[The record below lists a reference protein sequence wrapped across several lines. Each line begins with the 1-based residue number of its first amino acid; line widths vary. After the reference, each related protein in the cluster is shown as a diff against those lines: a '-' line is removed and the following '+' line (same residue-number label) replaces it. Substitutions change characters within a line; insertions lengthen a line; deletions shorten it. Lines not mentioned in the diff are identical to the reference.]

1 MVKSPWEAALED
13 GNVDAAFQQL
23 WPPQRLS
30 QGTVTPLNSTTLPV
44 ASVQPKLNMKPLD
57 TVPKMAPS
65 FKAQPVTIS
74 TESSAVGMVDNMTEE
89 KPFIPTPLRTDAVNI
104 YKPKAPKGWPGSGT
118 LLLFFYPLR
127 TRSFIS
133 SSLLLNI
140 VDGSSHPPIQ
150 RPIHQVQPAAI
161 IKAEIAAIESSQE
174 AELPEQSSVQ
184 EDHKPKTNPFG
195 FELPVLRSVSAS
207 QIPVEEKPDQPE
219 LILPVLKPVVRAPP
233 PEPIKS
239 TTAGPA
245 GEEPMDP
252 PEWQIRP
259 LDSRPNLQ
267 ALLERERQE
276 AEAILVQQHQARLQA
291 ERERQQAILNNE
303 EYRRMQETQS
313 NKMSVRLKVQRFES
327 ANPSM
332 GYMGQAAPS
341 PLSGSRTP
349 ASSIHS
355 PAQQSTPTGSL
366 HRKIPPNNAVP
377 VPAFINTK
385 ENSIPSKLG
394 RIVPTP
400 PPPALLAPLPKVTIN
415 PPVFKDPPQTVQLRQ
430 SASSKAL

>member
-1 MVKSPWEAALED
+1 MLSTSTSQKLLKD
-13 GNVDAAFQQL
+13 GL
-23 WPPQRLS
+23 
-30 QGTVTPLNSTTLPV
+30 
-44 ASVQPKLNMKPLD
+44 
-57 TVPKMAPS
+57 
-65 FKAQPVTIS
+65 
-74 TESSAVGMVDNMTEE
+74 AVV
-89 KPFIPTPLRTDAVNI
+89 L
-104 YKPKAPKGWPGSGT
+104 Y
-118 LLLFFYPLR
+118 LFFFSFFLR
-127 TRSFIS
+127 IQNDLF
-133 SSLLLNI
+133 LLLNI

-174 AELPEQSSVQ
+174 AELPQQQQSSTE

-233 PEPIKS
+233 SEPI
-239 TTAGPA
+239 TAGPA
-245 GEEPMDP
+245 GGEPIDP

-366 HRKIPPNNAVP
+366 HRKIPPSSAVP

-394 RIVPTP
+394 TRIVPP
-400 PPPALLAPLPKVTIN
+400 PPPPAALLAPLPKLTIN

-430 SASSKAL
+430 SASSKALQLYRAQWGVIP